1 MSWTTDEL
9 NRLATAD
16 ELQIAGRRADGTLRR
31 LVIIWAVVV
40 DDVLYARSVRGPQG
54 AWYRGVE
61 QRHEGR
67 IESGG
72 VERDVVFADVPADD
86 AVQDRIDAA
95 YRAKYPG
102 SPSAV
107 DSIISGIA
115 RGTTLRIAPA

>member
-9 NRLATAD
+9 TALATAD
-16 ELQIAGRRADGTLRR
+16 ELRIAGRREDGTLRR

-40 DDVLYARSVRGPQG
+40 DDVLYVRSVRGPQG
-54 AWYRGVE
+54 AWYRGVQ
-61 QRHEGR
+61 QRREGR

-72 VERDVVFADVPADD
+72 VARDVVFADVPADD
-86 AVQDRIDAA
+86 DVQQRIDAA

-107 DSIISGIA
+107 DSIISDVA
-115 RGTTLRIAPA
+115 RGTTLRIDPA